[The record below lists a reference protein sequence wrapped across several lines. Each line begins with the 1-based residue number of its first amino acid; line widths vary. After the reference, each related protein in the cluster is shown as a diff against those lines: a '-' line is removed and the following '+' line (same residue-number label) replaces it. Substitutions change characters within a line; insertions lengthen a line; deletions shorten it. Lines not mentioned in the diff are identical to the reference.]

1 MHYDPLPT
9 SPSEAPCKGK
19 INDRFWVRSNF
30 SLEGDCDFHSN
41 IDSPSPIRDRRM
53 GEGREG
59 GSLLLPPNPHVD
71 LGRPTGLP
79 LCPLGRGAACA
90 KVGKGVKNNIPNIG
104 WNKTL
109 RVFGPGLCPSDAK
122 GAIHIETITSG
133 ARPLGSSCNDPHPA
147 SPERARR
154 SGEGRGGD
162 EITNP
167 T

>member
-1 MHYDPLPT
+1 VIVEWGKVGKGVHYSFPQFCTLIWGDFGSGVFMHYDPLPT

-19 INDRFWVRSNF
+19 INDRFWGRSNF

-79 LCPLGRGAACA
+79 LCPIGRGAAFAIATCA
-90 KVGKGVKNNIPNIG
+90 GQQTPTYGSQGHKINYVI
-104 WNKTL
+104 TR
-109 RVFGPGLCPSDAK
+109 RVSALPKCTG
-122 GAIHIETITSG
+122 TV
-133 ARPLGSSCNDPHPA
+133 
-147 SPERARR
+147 
-154 SGEGRGGD
+154 
-162 EITNP
+162 
-167 T
+167 